1 MLAPGTPPASLHPL
15 ACGEWRWKTHVQ
27 RDLNQCGTFL
37 MCARCGRGLLGSSA
51 CLPGLYPSVCVC
63 LCVCV
68 LVLLLVCASMCVW
81 VRVCGCVSVCVC
93 MRVCVSSELWLQ

>member
-63 LCVCV
+63 VCVCV
-68 LVLLLVCASMCVW
+68 
-81 VRVCGCVSVCVC
+81 CVSKLS
-93 MRVCVSSELWLQ
+93 RPLEFRSSFLVRQGDDVIAGRERNRRPFF